1 MFATK
6 SCFPSGETWMPPG
19 YQAVGIRPAILLDWF
34 LTLVFRSEAFAPRR
48 TTAIQLLVP
57 LATYS
62 VSPSGLNAKALDPL
76 PNGNLPTGRQEMVS
90 TTSSELVS
98 ITET

>member
-19 YQAVGIRPAILLDWF
+19 YQAVGIRPGNLLDAF
-34 LTLVFRSEAFAPRR
+34 LTFTLRSKALAPRR
-48 TTAIQLLVP
+48 TTAIQLLDP

-62 VSPSGLNAKALDPL
+62 VSPSGLNARALDPL
-76 PNGNLPTGRQEMVS
+76 PNVNLPTGRQE
-90 TTSSELVS
+90 LVS
-98 ITET
+98 ATASEVLTVNR